1 MWYRI
6 VPLPLIFRP
15 DLETDGF
22 WSVRTGAASRSF
34 CSGSAL
40 TTGTSL
46 LSKNLFSGTGGI
58 SSGRTTGLSLFVLT
72 SVAFSVTSL
81 LSERH
86 LWFEVRL
93 HLESSFFF
101 SSFLRFLDCFALA
114 LLLRFLLLLLSFS
127 ASLSDELSE
136 ELDAL
141 EEDSDSS
148 DSEHTFFFFSKASF
162 ADFVTSTPQSITRTS
177 A

>member
-1 MWYRI
+1 M
-6 VPLPLIFRP
+6 PLPLIFRP

-22 WSVRTGAASRSF
+22 WSVRTGVASRSF
-34 CSGSAL
+34 GSGSTL

-72 SVAFSVTSL
+72 STAFSVISL
-81 LSERH
+81 LSERLR
-86 LWFEVRL
+86 LWFEIRL
-93 HLESSFFF
+93 HLGSSFFL
-101 SSFLRFLDCFALA
+101 SSFLRFLDCLVLA

-127 ASLSDELSE
+127 ASLSDEVSE

-141 EEDSDSS
+141 EEESEASE
-148 DSEHTFFFFSKASF
+148 SEHTFFFFSKTSF